1 MQSNPGDDN
10 GNDDNTSSHS
20 EIQMQKENLLQYA
33 VCSCHPGLGYDDIDS
48 TGFRNVEI
56 EGKHV
61 LLEKYELCFVYKVNI
76 HHETNNQ
83 LSVKDC

>member
-1 MQSNPGDDN
+1 MQSDPGDDD
-10 GNDDNTSSHS
+10 GNNDNTSSHS

-33 VCSCHPGLGYDDIDS
+33 VCSSHPGLGYDDIDS

-61 LLEKYELCFVYKVNI
+61 LLKKKELWLVYKVNI

>member
-1 MQSNPGDDN
+1 MQSNPGDDD

-33 VCSCHPGLGYDDIDS
+33 VCSSYPGLGHDDNYS

-56 EGKHV
+56 EGKRV
-61 LLEKYELCFVYKVNI
+61 LLEKYELCFVCKVNI

-83 LSVKDC
+83 LRVND

>member
-1 MQSNPGDDN
+1 
-10 GNDDNTSSHS
+10 
-20 EIQMQKENLLQYA
+20 MQKENLLQYA
-33 VCSCHPGLGYDDIDS
+33 VCSSHPGLGYDDIDS

-56 EGKHV
+56 EGKHE
-61 LLEKYELCFVYKVNI
+61 LLDKKELWLVYRVNI